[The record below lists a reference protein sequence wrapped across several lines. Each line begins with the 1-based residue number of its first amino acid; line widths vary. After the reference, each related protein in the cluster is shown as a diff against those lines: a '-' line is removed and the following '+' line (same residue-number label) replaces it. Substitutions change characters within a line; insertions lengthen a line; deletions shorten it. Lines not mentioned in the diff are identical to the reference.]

1 MQCDQEDASKKLE
14 IEVETGATQGGVVDN
29 SSREV
34 QAPTGPDQSQV
45 EDDYLIAH
53 DRPRREIR
61 KPACY
66 VDSERLIT
74 YAFIVAREIVV
85 RKVHTSE
92 NPIDILTKPLP
103 IAKFEHC
110 LDLVGIHNM

>member
-1 MQCDQEDASKKLE
+1 VVFLDRQGAIHFTKNDAYYFKTKHISVK
-14 IEVETGATQGGVVDN
+14 
-29 SSREV
+29 
-34 QAPTGPDQSQV
+34 
-45 EDDYLIAH
+45 YH
-53 DRPRREIR
+53 
-61 KPACY
+61 Y
-66 VDSERLIT
+66 VRDK
-74 YAFIVAREIVV
+74 VAAGEIVV

>member
-14 IEVETGATQGGVVDN
+14 IEVETGATQGGVADN

-34 QAPTGPDQSQV
+34 QVPTGPDQSQV

-66 VDSERLIT
+66 VVSEGLVA
-74 YAFIVAREIVV
+74 YAFTVARDIVV
-85 RKVHTSE
+85 KKVHTSE
-92 NPIDILTKPLP
+92 NHVDMLTKPLP
-103 IAKFEHC
+103 IANFKNC
-110 LDLVGIHNM
+110 LDLVGVHSM

>member
-1 MQCDQEDASKKLE
+1 M
-14 IEVETGATQGGVVDN
+14 
-29 SSREV
+29 
-34 QAPTGPDQSQV
+34 
-45 EDDYLIAH
+45 EDDYCIAH

-61 KPACY
+61 KPARY

-92 NPIDILTKPLP
+92 NPTEVLNKPLP

-110 LDLVGIHNM
+110 LG